1 MLEAQYGVGSD
12 IYSVTSFNELAR
24 NGADATRWNLL
35 HPDATPRQGFAEV
48 ALSGDLPVI
57 AATDYMRAYSEQIR
71 PYIKADYHVLGTDGF
86 GRSDRRDR
94 LRDFFEVD
102 RRYVTLA
109 ALYSLQQRQ
118 SISAEVVRQARNDL
132 GIDADKPN
140 PRIS

>member
-1 MLEAQYGVGSD
+1 
-12 IYSVTSFNELAR
+12 
-24 NGADATRWNLL
+24 
-35 HPDATPRQGFAEV
+35 
-48 ALSGDLPVI
+48 
-57 AATDYMRAYSEQIR
+57 MRAYSEQIR